1 MGLGNFQLGYL
12 RDRNQREIDFI
23 VIRDGQPWFL
33 AEVKNADMALSPS
46 LKFFQEQTKAPFAFQ
61 IIIEA
66 DYVDADCFS
75 SQKRPM
81 IVPAKTFL
89 SQLL

>member
-12 RDRNQREIDFI
+12 KDRNQREIDFI
-23 VIRDGQPWFL
+23 VIKDGKPWFL
-33 AEVKNADMALSPS
+33 AEVKYADKTTSPS
-46 LKFFQEQTKAPFAFQ
+46 LQFFQEQTKAPFAFQ
-61 IIIEA
+61 IVIKA

-75 SQKRPM
+75 PQDRPM